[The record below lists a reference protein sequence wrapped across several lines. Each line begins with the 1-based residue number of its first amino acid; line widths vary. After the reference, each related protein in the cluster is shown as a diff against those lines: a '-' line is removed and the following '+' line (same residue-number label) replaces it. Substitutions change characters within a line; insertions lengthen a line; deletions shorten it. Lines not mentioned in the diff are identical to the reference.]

1 MIRGPDLEIP
11 TRRFILRSLDRTG
24 AGPLR
29 RWMASERINDA
40 LAQAPREL
48 SEASAHAYIERFD
61 NRTEFLLGI
70 WTRDE
75 AEARLLG
82 FYTLHIDPCHR
93 VLTVSL
99 AIGEEDA
106 LNQAVAVETA
116 RALVD
121 WAFGGAGLEKVVAQV
136 AETNRLTAD
145 WLGTRMQL
153 EGRLRDEIR
162 NSDGTGRVT
171 VLRFGLLKS
180 DWAAVRERSIRR
192 QAERGF

>member
-1 MIRGPDLEIP
+1 MIRGPDLEIA
-11 TRRFILRSLDRTG
+11 TQRFILRSLDRKG
-24 AGPLR
+24 AEPLR
-29 RWMASERINDA
+29 RWMASGRINDA
-40 LAQAPREL
+40 LEQAPREL
-48 SEASAHAYIERFD
+48 SEAAAAAFIDRFD
-61 NRTEFLLGI
+61 NRTSFLLGI

-75 AEARLLG
+75 ARLLG
-82 FYTLHIDPCHR
+82 FYTLHVDPRHL

-116 RALVD
+116 RAVVD
-121 WAFGGAGLEKVVAQV
+121 WAFDKAGLEKVVAQV

-162 NSDGTGRVT
+162 ASDGTSRIT

-192 QAERGF
+192 QAERGY